1 MSSISLDPTETLR
14 DFLVNRCRHYSGHIA
29 LQSFSREISYAE
41 LDRLSTQFAAYLQ
54 QKLGMQKGDRFAIML
69 PNVLQFMVVLLGA
82 IKIGLVVVNINP
94 LYTARELSLQLRDS
108 GAKAI
113 IVLENFARTLSQALA
128 DTNCC
133 YVLVTKPG
141 DLLGWRERALSW
153 VIAKWIKRTIPKW
166 HIAGAISFL
175 TSLHQGKK
183 HRLEAAPLTGQ
194 DLAFLQYTGG
204 TTGTVKAAMLTHSNV
219 VANIYQCLD
228 WVSSKLGDGTDTVVT
243 ALPLYHIFSLTG
255 SLFFMGVGSRLL
267 LISNPRHTDLFIKTL
282 KHCPFSVFVGLN
294 TMFNNL
300 MDHQNFADVD
310 FSSLRLVISGGMALQ
325 KPVADRWQVLTS
337 QVIIEG
343 YGLTEASPVV
353 SINPVNITH
362 FNGSIGQAIPLTEI
376 SIRDKQARILP
387 QGEYGEIWV
396 RGPQVMRG
404 YWRKPEE
411 TAQVLTP
418 DGWLRTGDVGYVG
431 EQSYIY
437 VVDREKDMIIVS
449 GFNVYPNEIEEILVS
464 HPAVKEAAVI
474 GVPNEK
480 TGEAVKAFIVKRAGK
495 ENITVD
501 ELKQYCQ
508 DRLTHYKLPK
518 FYEFVPDL
526 PKSPVGKV
534 LRRALRA

>member
-1 MSSISLDPTETLR
+1 
-14 DFLVNRCRHYSGHIA
+14 
-29 LQSFSREISYAE
+29 
-41 LDRLSTQFAAYLQ
+41 
-54 QKLGMQKGDRFAIML
+54 
-69 PNVLQFMVVLLGA
+69 
-82 IKIGLVVVNINP
+82 
-94 LYTARELSLQLRDS
+94 
-108 GAKAI
+108 
-113 IVLENFARTLSQALA
+113 
-128 DTNCC
+128 
-133 YVLVTKPG
+133 VLVTKPG

-166 HIAGAISFL
+166 HIAGAVPFL
-175 TSLHQGKK
+175 TSLRQGKK
-183 HRLEAAPLTGQ
+183 YRLDAVPLTGQ
-194 DLAFLQYTGG
+194 DLVFLQYTGG

-219 VANIYQCLD
+219 VANIYQCLN
-228 WVSSKLGDGTDTVVT
+228 WVSSKLGDGSDTVVT

-282 KHCPFSVFVGLN
+282 KRHPFSVFVGLN

-300 MDHQNFADVD
+300 MDHHDFADID

-325 KPVADRWQVLTS
+325 KPVADRWQVLTG

-362 FNGSIGQAIPLTEI
+362 FNGSIGHAIPLTEI
-376 SIRDKQARILP
+376 SIRDKQGHIVPA
-387 QGEYGEIWV
+387 GEHGEIWV

-404 YWRKPEE
+404 YWNKPEE
-411 TAQVLTP
+411 SAQVLTS
-418 DGWLRTGDVGYVG
+418 DGWLRTGDLGYVG
-431 EQSYIY
+431 EQSFVY
-437 VVDREKDMIIVS
+437 VIDREKDMIIVS

-480 TGEAVKAFIVKRAGK
+480 TGEAVKAFIVKRVGK
-495 ENITVD
+495 ANITAD

-518 FYEFVPDL
+518 FYEFVTDL

-534 LRRALRA
+534 LRRALRK

>member
-1 MSSISLDPTETLR
+1 MTSISLDPTETLR
-14 DFLVNRCRHYSGHIA
+14 DFLVNRCRQYAGHIA

-41 LDRLSTQFAAYLQ
+41 LDELSTHFASYLQ

-69 PNVLQFMVVLLGA
+69 PNVLQFMVALLGA

-113 IVLENFARTLSQALA
+113 IVLENFARTLSQGLP
-128 DTNCC
+128 DTDCRH
-133 YVLVTKPG
+133 VLVTKPG

-166 HIAGAISFL
+166 HIAGATSFL
-175 TSLHQGKK
+175 MSLRQGKK
-183 HRLEAAPLTGQ
+183 YRLDAVPLTGQ
-194 DLAFLQYTGG
+194 DLVFLQYTGG

-219 VANIYQCLD
+219 VANIYQCLA
-228 WVSSKLGDGTDTVVT
+228 WVSSKLGDGSDTVVT

-282 KHCPFSVFVGLN
+282 KRHPFSVFVGLN

-300 MDHQNFADVD
+300 MDHHDFADID

-325 KPVADRWQVLTS
+325 KPVADRWQVLTG

-376 SIRDKQARILP
+376 SIRNKQAHSLP
-387 QGEYGEIWV
+387 PGEYGEIWV

-404 YWRKPEE
+404 YWHKPEE
-411 TAQVLTP
+411 TAQVLTS

-431 EQSYIY
+431 EQSFVY

-480 TGEAVKAFIVKRAGK
+480 TGEAVKAFIVKRAGQA
-495 ENITVD
+495 NITAD

-534 LRRALRA
+534 LRRVLRK